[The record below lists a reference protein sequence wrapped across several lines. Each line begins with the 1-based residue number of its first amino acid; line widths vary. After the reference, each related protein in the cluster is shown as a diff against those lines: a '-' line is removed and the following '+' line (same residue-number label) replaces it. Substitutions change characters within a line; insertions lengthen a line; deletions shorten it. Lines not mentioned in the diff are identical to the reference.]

1 MQSSSLLFSNPDL
14 AVAARSLGLEL
25 SPAHLAAFAAFEK
38 ELYRA
43 NETVNLTRVPQEEA
57 WLRHTLDSLLI
68 VPLLPNGAEVLDI
81 GTGPGLP
88 AWPLA
93 LARPDLRVTALDSA
107 GKMVRFLRSQALP
120 NLEVLQGRAEEWEE
134 REAFDVVTG
143 RAVAPLA
150 IQVELSARLARI
162 GGAVIPMRT
171 PGDDLEDIELGP
183 LGLELERVETATLPV
198 IGAERVFPVYRKVR
212 RTEEFFPRRWAE
224 MRAIP
229 MVRSG
234 RGSEE

>member
-1 MQSSSLLFSNPDL
+1 MGVRSGPLWPLTPNDL
-14 AVAARSLGLEL
+14 AAAALPLGLEL
-25 SPAHLAAFAAFEK
+25 TPGQIAGFAAFE
-38 ELYRA
+38 EALYRA
-43 NETVNLTRVPQEEA
+43 NEVSNLTRVPQEEA

-68 VPLLPNGAEVLDI
+68 SPLLPEGTEVLDI
-81 GTGPGLP
+81 GTGAGFP

-93 LARPDLRVTALDSA
+93 FARPDLRVTALDSA
-107 GKMVRFLRSQALP
+107 GKSIRFLRSQPLP
-120 NLEVLQGRAEEWEE
+120 NLEVVQGRAEEWEE

-171 PGDDLEDIELGP
+171 PGDDVEDIELGP

-198 IGAERVFPVYRKVR
+198 VGAERVFPVYRKVR

-224 MRAIP
+224 MRAMP
-229 MVRSG
+229 MVRG
-234 RGSEE
+234 GV